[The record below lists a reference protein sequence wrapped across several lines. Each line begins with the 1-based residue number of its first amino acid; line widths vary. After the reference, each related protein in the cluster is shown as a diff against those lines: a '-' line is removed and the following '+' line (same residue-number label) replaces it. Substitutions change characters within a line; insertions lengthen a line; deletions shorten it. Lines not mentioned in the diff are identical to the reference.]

1 MQRRVEALHVKLQRA
16 CLSVSKL
23 AVTEHD
29 LIAMWLVA
37 LVALLASAKLGL
49 VLSQKERGLHLR
61 VLTAELP
68 GLGAAQ
74 MSAADMMGEPVLL
87 R

>member
-1 MQRRVEALHVKLQRA
+1 MKLQRA
-16 CLSVSKL
+16 CLAVSKL
-23 AVTEHD
+23 AVTDYD
-29 LIAMWLVA
+29 LIAEWLVA
-37 LVALLASAKLGL
+37 LVALLTPTKLGL
-49 VLSQKERGLHLR
+49 VLSQKETGLHLR

-74 MSAADMMGEPVLL
+74 MSAADMMGEPVFL